1 MGNTKNKG
9 LIIILVVLIITVLV
23 AEIVLLTSF
32 FIDRDNSGEVVSNKN
47 ETSNIMPGID
57 DDNNK
62 DVEVNMDELV
72 TTMSGNSLETFD
84 LSFLK
89 LENKRVNKIYSPLS
103 IKYALGML
111 SEGAQGE
118 TKLQIDGLIGNY
130 TAKEYQNNENMSFA
144 NALFVKDS
152 YKNSINLNY
161 VNTLLSKYNAEV
173 IYDSFET
180 PNNLNNWVS
189 KKAFNLVNDLYSNIS
204 NYDFILTNT
213 LAIDMEWNNLIQC
226 AIGANGNCKYY
237 SVSYKNEKFSDVI
250 GPIINENYY
259 PIKFNNDTIKNVKS
273 VKIGA
278 ALNNYDIVKTL
289 GEDNI
294 RATISKEYQEWL
306 KKGGCGNDLDVNTF
320 VDTFID
326 DLNSNYK
333 RVDMSTDFL
342 LYDDNEVKAFAK
354 DLKEYNGTTLQYVGI
369 MPKNVSLDTY
379 INNITADKL
388 NNVINNLKEIKSENF
403 KEGVI
408 TKITGYIPLFKFD
421 YELDLMEDL
430 KQLGVINAF
439 DASKADLSNIVE
451 GAVISDASHKA
462 SIEFSNEG
470 IKAAAVTKMFGA
482 GATGCRFV
490 HDYEV
495 PVETIDLTFNNPY
508 LFLIRDKNSGEVWF
522 VGTVYNPSTGIFN
535 NPTGK

>member
-1 MGNTKNKG
+1 METKNNNGLLIGIIIILIILIVLILGLFVYIAYDKG
-9 LIIILVVLIITVLV
+9 LISLGEGNENEVG
-23 AEIVLLTSF
+23 
-32 FIDRDNSGEVVSNKN
+32 DNKYESADTI
-47 ETSNIMPGID
+47 TSN
-57 DDNNK
+57 
-62 DVEVNMDELV
+62 
-72 TTMSGNSLETFD
+72 SLQNFD

-89 LENKRVNKIYSPLS
+89 LENSNVNKIYSPLS

-144 NALFVKDS
+144 NAIFVKDS
-152 YKNSINLNY
+152 YKDSINSNY
-161 VNTLLSKYNAEV
+161 VNTLSNKYNAEV
-173 IYDSFET
+173 VYDSFEN
-180 PNNLNNWVS
+180 PSILNNWVS
-189 KKAFNLVNDLYSNIS
+189 KKTFNLVNNLYSDIS
-204 NYDFILTNT
+204 KYDFVLTNA

-226 AIGANGNCKYY
+226 AVGANGNCKYY
-237 SVSYKNEKFSDVI
+237 SVSYKNEKFGHHID
-250 GPIINENYY
+250 IIDSENYSS
-259 PIKFNNDTIKNVKS
+259 IKFNNDTINVKT
-273 VKIGA
+273 VEIGA

-306 KKGGCGNDLDVNTF
+306 SGGGCGNDPDVNTF

-470 IKAAAVTKMFGA
+470 IKAAAVTTMGGR

-522 VGTVYNPSTGIFN
+522 VGTVYNPT
-535 NPTGK
+535 TK